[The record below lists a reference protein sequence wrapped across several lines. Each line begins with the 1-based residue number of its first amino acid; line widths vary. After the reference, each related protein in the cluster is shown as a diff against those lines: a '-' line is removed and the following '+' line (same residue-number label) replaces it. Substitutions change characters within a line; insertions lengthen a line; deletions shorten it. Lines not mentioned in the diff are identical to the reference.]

1 MVDIRFHDSGN
12 PTPMPAI
19 PATVRLAFWFWMGAV
34 AAAIIEVLVRFASEA
49 DGFVATVSSSYAEI
63 GVRLSAYAILI
74 ILASLMRRGRNYAR
88 HLLMIIFG
96 GLGIFSLT
104 FEPVEWLADG
114 GQVSTFLAG
123 ADAALWTVIVS
134 RVAHILFVIAAIV
147 LAYGRSARGYFSS
160 ERKGLHSRG

>member
-1 MVDIRFHDSGN
+1 M
-12 PTPMPAI
+12 PTI
-19 PATVRLAFWFWMGAV
+19 PAPIRLAFLFWLGAV
-34 AAAIIEVLVRFASEA
+34 AAAIIEVLVRFASEPG
-49 DGFVATVSSSYAEI
+49 GFIAAVSSSYAEI

-74 ILASLMRRGRNYAR
+74 TLASLMRRGRNYAR
-88 HLLMIIFG
+88 HLLTIIFG

-123 ADAALWTVIVS
+123 ADAALWTMIVS

-147 LAYGRSARGYFSS
+147 LAYGRSARGHFSADKRGVHS
-160 ERKGLHSRG
+160 EAQ